1 VVIVSVVV
9 PSLGLIRDL
18 ARVDADYTLSRLQVM
33 ERLPGNPFEVA
44 SQRIDHVTA
53 LRCRV
58 RSRSY
63 NRVVGLGAGDEDLV
77 EPLLRWYQEAG
88 RPACFEVAPGQ
99 WTESLARHLHDLG
112 CSQSGFHATL
122 ATRVEQVLG
131 QPSIDRV
138 ERVEEPRGMADF
150 LEVYFAGWD
159 FPEEVRQRA
168 RLYMPGWLEQPG
180 WSLYL
185 ARSGG
190 APAAV
195 AVLYCQDGVGYLADA
210 TTLPSSRGRGLQS
223 MLLRRRVADAAA
235 AGVETVFGQA
245 EYLSGSYRN
254 MLRAGLGLLYNQ
266 GFWTSQPDA
275 GT

>member
-1 VVIVSVVV
+1 MVSAVV
-9 PSLGLIRDL
+9 PSLDLIGDL

-33 ERLPGNPFEVA
+33 ERLPGNPLEVA
-44 SQRIDHVTA
+44 SQRLDHVTA

-63 NRVVGLGAGDEDLV
+63 NRVLGLGAGDEQLV

-88 RPACFEVAPGQ
+88 RPACFEVVPGR
-99 WTESLARHLHDLG
+99 WTESLGRQLHGLG
-112 CSQSGFHATL
+112 CAPSGFHATL
-122 ATRVEQVLG
+122 ATRVEPVVLG
-131 QPSIDRV
+131 QPSADGV
-138 ERVEEPRGMADF
+138 ERVEEPRVMADF
-150 LEVYFAGWD
+150 LGVYFAGWD
-159 FPEEVRQRA
+159 FADEVRQRA
-168 RLYMPGWLEQPG
+168 RVYMANWLGQPG

-190 APAAV
+190 VPAAV
-195 AVLYCQDGVGYLADA
+195 AILYCQDGLGYLADA

-223 MLLRRRVADAAA
+223 TLLRRRLADAAA
-235 AGVETVFGQA
+235 AGAEIVFGQA

-266 GFWTSQPDA
+266 AFWTSGP
-275 GT
+275 